1 MVDIIRLTH
10 EQWEDLRDIRLTALL
25 DSPRAFLHKHKEERK
40 YSPDRW
46 QAEFGRGDWYVG
58 LVDDERV
65 SLVGTT
71 RLPTTPA
78 DQCYLEYLWVSPDC
92 RRKSVASE
100 MITGV
105 LGRLRTAGLR
115 TAFLWVLDGN
125 AAATELYKSLGF
137 VSTNYRQPLPDE
149 VNRSEELMELD
160 LSNGLPG
167 VSGT

>member
-1 MVDIIRLTH
+1 
-10 EQWEDLRDIRLTALL
+10 
-25 DSPRAFLHKHKEERK
+25 
-40 YSPDRW
+40 
-46 QAEFGRGDWYVG
+46 
-58 LVDDERV
+58 
-65 SLVGTT
+65 VGTT

-137 VSTNYRQPLPDE
+137 VSTNDRQPLPDE